1 MVCHTLGS
9 GKANVLL
16 SVALPFILMCMV
28 GHMEVCKHVGFVY
41 SYALVH
47 SVKNNAC
54 LMIMII
60 RLVRGASAFA

>member
-1 MVCHTLGS
+1 
-9 GKANVLL
+9 
-16 SVALPFILMCMV
+16 
-28 GHMEVCKHVGFVY
+28 MEVCKYVVFVY

-60 RLVRGASAFA
+60 RLVRGASAFAEGNKKLYLY